1 MDLESII
8 WVIIFLIYIASVIL
22 KRIRRTAKAKKT
34 SPITHSDS
42 DQADSAV
49 IIDSEA
55 KEKLAPK
62 KRSRWKRTLTKLQG
76 QIQGKFGDFLQQI
89 QQEMEAAKQ
98 KDPEKETGWEKL
110 LPPKDGEPETTA
122 KTVTM
127 VDLSITADQKDI
139 KEDVA
144 SQDMAPMHQKVMH
157 QRMAQPLRTASS
169 MKPKTSARK
178 IVAEKKET
186 VDAKKEVLG
195 KSLAYSIQD
204 LKKAVIWSEILAP
217 PLALRDE

>member
-34 SPITHSDS
+34 SPITHLDS

-62 KRSRWKRTLTKLQG
+62 KRSRWKRTLTRL
-76 QIQGKFGDFLQQI
+76 QGKFGDFLQQI
-89 QQEMEAAKQ
+89 QQEMEAVKQ

-110 LPPKDGEPETTA
+110 LPPKDGEPEATA
-122 KTVTM
+122 KTVKM
-127 VDLSITADQKDI
+127 VDLSITADPKDI

-144 SQDMAPMHQKVMH
+144 SKDMAPMHQKVMH
-157 QRMAQPLRTASS
+157 QRMAQPLRTVSS
-169 MKPKTSARK
+169 MKPKISARK
-178 IVAEKKET
+178 IVAEKKDT

-195 KSLAYSIQD
+195 KGLAYSTQD
-204 LKKAVIWSEILAP
+204 LRKAVIWSEILAP

>member
-34 SPITHSDS
+34 SPITHLDS

-62 KRSRWKRTLTKLQG
+62 KRSPWKRTLTRL
-76 QIQGKFGDFLQQI
+76 QGKFGDFLQQI
-89 QQEMEAAKQ
+89 QQEMEAVKQ
-98 KDPEKETGWEKL
+98 KDPEKETGWEKF
-110 LPPKDGEPETTA
+110 LPPTDGEPETTA
-122 KTVTM
+122 KTVKM
-127 VDLSITADQKDI
+127 VDLSITADPEDI

-144 SQDMAPMHQKVMH
+144 SQDMGPMHQKVMH

-169 MKPKTSARK
+169 MKPRTSARK

-195 KSLAYSIQD
+195 KGLAYSIQD
-204 LKKAVIWSEILAP
+204 LRKAVIWSEILAP
-217 PLALRDE
+217 PMALRDE